1 MLKNAWYLHDTIR
14 CTTGSTTGC
23 IVYTQHNADE
33 HADKGPCLN
42 AGRTDTSVV
51 VLWFSA
57 PRHHF
62 WAVSAFFLAKIVLV
76 TSLERINER
85 MNINVRS
92 KTDDHCDKLA
102 VERRSSKALLT
113 S

>member
-1 MLKNAWYLHDTIR
+1 MSERWTDGHQR
-14 CTTGSTTGC
+14 CSSLVLGASTSLLG
-23 IVYTQHNADE
+23 
-33 HADKGPCLN
+33 GL
-42 AGRTDTSVV
+42 G
-51 VLWFSA
+51 
-57 PRHHF
+57 
-62 WAVSAFFLAKIVLV
+62 FFLAKIVLV

-102 VERRSSKALLT
+102 VERRSSKALST